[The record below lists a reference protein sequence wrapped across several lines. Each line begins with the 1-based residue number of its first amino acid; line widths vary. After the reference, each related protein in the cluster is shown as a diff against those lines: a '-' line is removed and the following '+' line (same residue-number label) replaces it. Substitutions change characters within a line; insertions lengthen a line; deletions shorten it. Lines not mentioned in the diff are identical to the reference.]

1 MAMLRLALAQFDFP
15 VGAVAANA
23 AKVAA
28 LIARARAGGA
38 RLVAFPELTLSGYPP
53 EDLLLRPSFLAACE
67 HELATLASTVDGIAA
82 LVGHPHSEGEVY
94 NAASLLRDGRIEVTA
109 HKQALPN
116 YGVFDDKRY
125 FRPGHASVTAVV
137 ADVCVGLLI
146 CEDVWRPEP
155 AAQAAAAGAQLLLVI
170 NASPWDDA
178 KQAER
183 EAVLLARARETGC
196 AIAYLNLVGGQDEVV
211 YDGAALLVNGDG
223 AIAARAP
230 AFVDALLWAE
240 FDPATRRFDA
250 QDWPVA
256 TDTTPTA
263 TLYAA
268 LVRGIRDYIHKNGF
282 PGVLLGLSGGIDS
295 ALTLALAVDALG
307 ADRVTAV
314 MMPTRYTSQ
323 LSLDGA
329 REQAEKLGVDYHV
342 IDIEATYQSFVS
354 ALSPAFAGKG
364 ADTTEEN
371 LQSRTRGVMLMA
383 LSNKHGRLLLATG
396 NKSEMAVGYAT
407 LYGDMCGAYAPL
419 KDVYKTVVYRLARW
433 RNEAGNGER
442 GTGNG
447 QVAGESGPIASSGR
461 QEHAVHDQFAPPVP
475 RSPFPVPGSWIIPPA
490 VIERPPSAE
499 LRDNQTDQ
507 DSLPAYDE
515 LDAILERFIEA
526 EQSQAE
532 ITAQGFSADTVR
544 KVVRLVLLNEFKR
557 RQSAPGPR
565 VTTRAFGRERRYPIT
580 SGWR

>member
-1 MAMLRLALAQFDFP
+1 MSTLRLALAQFDFP
-15 VGAVAANA
+15 VGAVAGNA
-23 AKVAA
+23 ARMRE
-28 LIARARAGGA
+28 LIGRAREGGA
-38 RLVAFPELTLSGYPP
+38 ALVAFPELALSGYPP
-53 EDLLLRPSFLAACE
+53 EDLLLRPSFLAACAE
-67 HELATLASTVDGIAA
+67 ELTAVAGAAQGIAA
-82 LVGHPHSEGEVY
+82 VVGHPHGGAGVY
-94 NAASLLRDGRIEVTA
+94 NAASVLRDGRVEVTA
-109 HKQALPN
+109 CKQVLPN

-125 FRPGHASVTAVV
+125 FQSGRGSVTTVIG
-137 ADVCVGLLI
+137 DVRVGVLI
-146 CEDVWRPEP
+146 CEDVWQPAP
-155 AAQAAAAGAQLLLVI
+155 AAQAAEQGAQLLLVV
-170 NASPWDDA
+170 NASPWDTV
-178 KQAER
+178 KQAAR
-183 EAVLLARARETGC
+183 EGVLQARARATGC

-211 YDGAALLVNGDG
+211 YDGASMLVNGDG
-223 AIAARAP
+223 TIAARAP
-230 AFVDALLWAE
+230 AFADALLWAE
-240 FDPATRRFDA
+240 LDPATRTWSA
-250 QDWPVA
+250 PDWPVA
-256 TDTTPTA
+256 ADVSPEA

-268 LVRGIRDYIHKNGF
+268 LVRGIGDYIDKNGF

-329 REQAEKLGVDYHV
+329 RMQAERLGVAYHV
-342 IDIEATYQSFVS
+342 IDIEPTYQSFMA
-354 ALSPAFAGKG
+354 ALEPAFAGKA

-383 LSNKHGRLLLATG
+383 LSNKHRALLLATG

-433 RNEAGNGER
+433 RNGVGNSAWGAGD
-442 GTGNG
+442 G
-447 QVAGESGPIASSGR
+447 QAPIPH
-461 QEHAVHDQFAPPVP
+461 E
-475 RSPFPVPGSWIIPPA
+475 

-507 DSLPAYDE
+507 DSLPGYDE
-515 LDAILERFIEA
+515 LDGILRRFIEG

-532 ITAQGFSADTVR
+532 IVAQGFDAETVR
-544 KVVRLVLLNEFKR
+544 RVVRLVLLNEFKR